1 MSDMSPF
8 SAVPD
13 DELGSALRDALEA
26 PHHAA
31 FVGRVRS
38 RLGQRSRAWEDELA
52 GWFWQGVVAASLAT
66 VLAGWGWSQAA
77 TNPDVDASVA
87 SELLMGERPGSEI
100 LLVAMT
106 EGQ

>member
-8 SAVPD
+8 SAAPD

-26 PHHAA
+26 PNHAA
-31 FVGRVRS
+31 FVGRVRA
-38 RLGQRSRAWEDELA
+38 RLGQRGRAWEDELA
-52 GWFWQGVVAASLAT
+52 GWFWQGLVAASLAT
-66 VLAGWGWSQAA
+66 VLAGWSWSRSA
-77 TNPDVDASVA
+77 TNTEVEASVA
-87 SELLMGERPGSEI
+87 SELLDGARPGSEI